1 MPTTETRRLNPAM
14 LWGIFFGIIAIGF
27 IIVRSTTRDLVG
39 VRVAVVDHQ
48 NIVSS
53 VSTNGKV
60 EPIDEFPA
68 YASAPGVVA
77 KVYVDVGQKVKAG
90 ELLLKMDDSDALS
103 RLATANSTLHS
114 AEATLHD

>member
-1 MPTTETRRLNPAM
+1 MPTTETRRLNPAL

-27 IIVRSTTRDLVG
+27 IIVRSSTRDLVG

-60 EPIDEFPA
+60 EPIDEFPS
-68 YASAPGVVA
+68 YALAPGVVA
-77 KVYVDVGQKVKAG
+77 KVYVEVGQ
-90 ELLLKMDDSDALS
+90 
-103 RLATANSTLHS
+103 RR
-114 AEATLHD
+114 